1 MFHMILIQAILHC
14 ILDTSNSVSLQS
26 AVEMIQRNYLP
37 LDCEG
42 RVNSHYLDIIET
54 IELDCPEY
62 IIVANRS
69 GVIGGTLL
77 PSDQF
82 RSDVKSWFI
91 NELTIGDSSSIARK
105 GLNNLLTEMWGPS
118 EEQELLE
125 VV

>member
-1 MFHMILIQAILHC
+1 MFQMILIQAILHC
-14 ILDTSNSVSLQS
+14 ILDTSNSVSLRA

-37 LDCEG
+37 LDHEG

-62 IIVANRS
+62 IVVKNRT
-69 GVIGGTLL
+69 GVIGGTLF
-77 PSDQF
+77 PSAQF

-91 NELTIGDSSSIARK
+91 NELPIDDSSSIARQ
-105 GLNNLLTEMWGPS
+105 GLNNLLTEMWGPAS
-118 EEQELLE
+118 EQELLE

>member
-14 ILDTSNSVSLQS
+14 ILDTSNSVSLRA

-37 LDCEG
+37 LDHEG

-54 IELDCPEY
+54 IELDCSEY

-82 RSDVKSWFI
+82 RSDVKSWFSK
-91 NELTIGDSSSIARK
+91 ELAIDESSSIAQK
-105 GLNNLLTEMWGPS
+105 GLNNLLTEMWGPAS
-118 EEQELLE
+118 ERELLE